1 MADFN
6 SVVLL
11 GRLAR
16 DPQLR
21 YVGNGAPVCTFS
33 VATNHRYTKP
43 DGQKAESV
51 TFIDVDVWRRLA
63 ELCSQ
68 FLKKGRQVLVTGM
81 LKQDRWTDAKTQQ
94 LRSKLKVIA
103 REVKFID
110 PKSEAE
116 PRDETEEPEA
126 EPETPTQEQSESRSD
141 PPQFA
146 ARRGGPMR

>member
-11 GRLAR
+11 GRLTR

-21 YVGNGAPVCTFS
+21 YVNNGAPVCTFS
-33 VATNHRYTKP
+33 VATNHRYTKA

-51 TFIDVDVWRRLA
+51 TFVDVDVWRRLA

-68 FLKKGRQVLVTGM
+68 CLKKGRQVLVTGM

-94 LRSKLKVIA
+94 PRSKLKVVA
-103 REVKFID
+103 REVKFIGPRPD
-110 PKSEAE
+110 QEPKPDGAE
-116 PRDETEEPEA
+116 S
-126 EPETPTQEQSESRSD
+126 EPETETESTGDEPSET
-141 PPQFA
+141 
-146 ARRGGPMR
+146 